1 MGPCLSE
8 TELISRFFHFNIP
21 GQWPCQGIGDDC
33 AILQVGTTRLAIT
46 TDTVAGGT
54 HFLPNANP
62 YTVGKKSLAVNLSD
76 LAAAGA
82 DPRCFFL
89 SLSLPQMNLTWL
101 EAFSRGLFEMAQT
114 YHCPLV
120 GGDTTKTARIGS
132 EQAPFSVT
140 ITAIGEVQKGLTRKG
155 AQPGDDIWVSGTV
168 GDAYLALMLRTG
180 LWKGDCDEA
189 SAAAMDCPL
198 PRVELGRFLSH
209 CATACA
215 DISDGFLKDLGNILT
230 RSQVGAVVHVDDL
243 AVSDSLAKRSV
254 EERRMAQLAGGD
266 DYELVWTAP
275 VAARD
280 DILDFARSL
289 QTQGRALKLSRVGE
303 VVPSGLKLFDKNGSE
318 VKNSFKG
325 FDHFASENV

>member
-1 MGPCLSE
+1 M
-8 TELISRFFHFNIP
+8 
-21 GQWPCQGIGDDC
+21 
-33 AILQVGTTRLAIT
+33 AIT

-140 ITAIGEVQKGLTRKG
+140 ITAIGEV
-155 AQPGDDIWVSGTV
+155 
-168 GDAYLALMLRTG
+168 
-180 LWKGDCDEA
+180 
-189 SAAAMDCPL
+189 
-198 PRVELGRFLSH
+198 
-209 CATACA
+209 
-215 DISDGFLKDLGNILT
+215 
-230 RSQVGAVVHVDDL
+230 
-243 AVSDSLAKRSV
+243 
-254 EERRMAQLAGGD
+254 
-266 DYELVWTAP
+266 
-275 VAARD
+275 
-280 DILDFARSL
+280 
-289 QTQGRALKLSRVGE
+289 
-303 VVPSGLKLFDKNGSE
+303 
-318 VKNSFKG
+318 
-325 FDHFASENV
+325 

>member
-1 MGPCLSE
+1 
-8 TELISRFFHFNIP
+8 
-21 GQWPCQGIGDDC
+21 
-33 AILQVGTTRLAIT
+33 
-46 TDTVAGGT
+46 
-54 HFLPNANP
+54 
-62 YTVGKKSLAVNLSD
+62 
-76 LAAAGA
+76 
-82 DPRCFFL
+82 
-89 SLSLPQMNLTWL
+89 
-101 EAFSRGLFEMAQT
+101 
-114 YHCPLV
+114 
-120 GGDTTKTARIGS
+120 
-132 EQAPFSVT
+132 
-140 ITAIGEVQKGLTRKG
+140 
-155 AQPGDDIWVSGTV
+155 
-168 GDAYLALMLRTG
+168 MLRTG

-209 CATACA
+209 YATACA